1 MRIDKD
7 EITKLYAV
15 KGITNSVADTI
26 RSKLPVLLETVL
38 LPFGEK
44 IIYDSLFSLHSISF
58 GSGMKDMFEEEYE
71 QSRRAYGIITKL

>member
-15 KGITNSVADTI
+15 KGITNSE
-26 RSKLPVLLETVL
+26 LPVLLETVL